1 VPHAAWDT
9 TFIRT
14 PGSIGLGTEGAAA
27 AAELRRA
34 EALIM
39 AAALSLAGLGLVMI
53 YNASGVLS
61 ARFGS
66 PTFFLEK
73 QAAWTGVA
81 IVAFACA
88 RRVDYHLLCR
98 RRKAVLLG
106 TVALLV
112 AVLIPGIGVRLNG
125 ARRWIRFAGVGFQPS
140 DLAKLGVVTY
150 LAGYLEHKR
159 DVLGVWRKGFLP
171 AAVALGVVVG
181 LIALEPDVG
190 TSVLVAC
197 VGGSVLLMGGVRI
210 RHVLPAVLLAAP
222 VAAGYVLLR
231 LDYVRA
237 RVFSFLDPSLDPLG
251 AGYHARQSLI
261 ALAAGGVFGRG
272 LGCGSQKLFFLPE
285 AHTDF
290 IFSIIG
296 EELGLVGSLFVVGA
310 FLAILAGAA
319 MIVRRAADRSGAL
332 LAAGIAFTVCA
343 QAALNVAVVTASV
356 PTKGI
361 PLPLVSYGG
370 SALVVSALGLG
381 MLTNVAGHGIS
392 LNRRGFGGAAGEG
405 AA

>member
-1 VPHAAWDT
+1 
-9 TFIRT
+9 
-14 PGSIGLGTEGAAA
+14 
-27 AAELRRA
+27 
-34 EALIM
+34 
-39 AAALSLAGLGLVMI
+39 
-53 YNASGVLS
+53 VLS
-61 ARFGS
+61 ARYGS
-66 PTFFLEK
+66 PTFFLAK
-73 QAAWTGVA
+73 QGVWSGVA
-81 IVAFACA
+81 VVAFAFGRC
-88 RRVDYHLLCR
+88 VDYHLLCR
-98 RRKAVLLG
+98 HRRAVLLG

-140 DLAKLGVVTY
+140 DLAKLGIVVY
-150 LAGYLEHKR
+150 LAGYLEQKR
-159 DVLGVWRKGFLP
+159 DVLGVWRKGFFP
-171 AAVALGVVVG
+171 AAAALGGVVG

-197 VGGSVLLMGGVRI
+197 VGGCLLLMGGVRI
-210 RHVLPAVLLAAP
+210 RHVVPAALLAAP
-222 VAAGYVLLR
+222 VAAGYILLR

-261 ALAAGGVFGRG
+261 ALASGGLFGRG
-272 LGCGSQKLFFLPE
+272 IGCGSQKLFFLPE

-296 EELGLVGSLFVVGA
+296 EELGLLGSLFVIAA
-310 FLAILAGAA
+310 FVAILAGSAT
-319 MIVRRAADRSGAL
+319 IVRRAGDRSGAL
-332 LAAGIAFTVCA
+332 LAAGIAFTIAA

-370 SALVVSALGLG
+370 SALVVTALSLG
-381 MLTNVAGHGIS
+381 VLLNVAGHGIS
-392 LNRRGFGGAAGEG
+392 LERRGFGGAVREVGR
-405 AA
+405 